1 MIELRYQLKSIRRDK
16 MCVLTFLLPVIV
28 GLIINLLSGVSFQ
41 SVSETLFG
49 VVQGEAT
56 EDTVEWLRQSGT
68 VVQYETMDDLRNA
81 VNDPSTQMI
90 GVLQTGGAI
99 RTLISGDELEV
110 NRVIADTLPQ
120 VYKNRT
126 SPMTVDLTIIPAGT
140 DNDGLKS
147 LLIVITLVTAMFM
160 GCTFNAMNIISEKED
175 GIELINQVLPMT
187 TRSYV
192 VQKILLGFIGGMAS
206 TIVTALICM
215 RLESAQA
222 LPFLLII
229 LLSAYISALIGL
241 FIGALSNGL
250 MIGIVYIKIAMI
262 LFLAPPI
269 FFYLIVPDN
278 TIAFRLSYILPASA
292 TFYGI
297 MDLLN
302 GKPAKLWPALAAL
315 LAHAFIWSIA
325 YKLFQMIKKAEI

>member
-1 MIELRYQLKSIRRDK
+1 
-16 MCVLTFLLPVIV
+16 
-28 GLIINLLSGVSFQ
+28 
-41 SVSETLFG
+41 
-49 VVQGEAT
+49 
-56 EDTVEWLRQSGT
+56 
-68 VVQYETMDDLRNA
+68 
-81 VNDPSTQMI
+81 
-90 GVLQTGGAI
+90 
-99 RTLISGDELEV
+99 
-110 NRVIADTLPQ
+110 
-120 VYKNRT
+120 
-126 SPMTVDLTIIPAGT
+126 
-140 DNDGLKS
+140 
-147 LLIVITLVTAMFM
+147 
-160 GCTFNAMNIISEKED
+160 
-175 GIELINQVLPMT
+175 
-187 TRSYV
+187 
-192 VQKILLGFIGGMAS
+192 
-206 TIVTALICM
+206 M

-278 TIAFRLSYILPASA
+278 TIAFRLSYILPSSA